1 MVHTIRVTDE
11 FLRMVKSS
19 LTHAR
24 YWTMVI
30 LIATVAGTVLYTLR
44 RFNPETYGFYPRCIF
59 FSLTGWRCPGCG
71 FLRAM
76 YSLLHGRIVDAFRFN
91 PYLFIIIPVLI
102 GMVFNHRLARSAIV
116 GWCVII
122 GTIGW
127 WIARNAIW

>member
-1 MVHTIRVTDE
+1 
-11 FLRMVKSS
+11 
-19 LTHAR
+19 
-24 YWTMVI
+24 MVI